1 MLKLIATVTATAT
14 LVAARCPNDCSG
26 KGSCGNHDLCVCYP
40 GYQALD
46 CSERVCLFGR
56 SWGDIADGND
66 QAHDYSEC
74 SSNGLCDRKT
84 GECTCNDG
92 FTGDACRYAACPND
106 CSGHGTCEYISE
118 LAVDGS
124 IQYGSVSD
132 RKYDLWDAKK
142 SRACKCDAYWSG
154 ADCSSRMCPK
164 GNDPLTTMTKDTIGG
179 NTPEVQEVQ
188 TVDIRP
194 QLINDDLGY
203 YSAIAG
209 DFTLSYTDAY
219 NQEWTTR
226 PIRVSTQISN
236 TQTGADTFVGDLK
249 IEDTSSGGAVSTITD
264 QARRLNLFEPYDTI
278 KITNAASPNGVVT
291 TITSIDCTYTMS
303 AANVVTARPC
313 TMTTMPRVAT
323 QVYHASSF
331 VIQLVST
338 DTGEIGVKRMLQE
351 LPNQVVPSIT
361 VDETLTK
368 NSNKFQITFSD
379 SANSGD
385 QHMLKCKVASCDT
398 DGCQPRKKAIKGW
411 YRVATTGLA
420 TGSSASAIKAGATA
434 FTNLQPGVAQMQRF
448 EGTVE
453 DRTIVIGSINTCAV
467 KTGGTNSNCAAANA
481 DLAACLTASTAGGVT
496 GAANVCEFS
505 EGHTLTLSESATGFT
520 NFIAGDIADTQKLTV
535 SQIHDFTDDSIGEI
549 TGGDNNGASTVSG
562 RSVNGQTNADCV
574 VLAPATGLSTLGA
587 TLLDKANVGDMI
599 SVKFAS
605 TSTSDGYYK
614 VSAKAA
620 NLYTLEGNIGAVSS
634 QACTVKLIAA
644 SPCTVTETQRGTSE
658 NAECSSRGNCD
669 GQTGLCTCFSG
680 YVGEDCST
688 QTVLV

>member
-132 RKYDLWDAKK
+132 RKYDLWDAQK

-236 TQTGADTFVGDLK
+236 TQTGATTFVGDLK

-420 TGSSASAIKAGATA
+420 TGSSASAIKAGAAA

-453 DRTIVIGSINTCAV
+453 DRSIVIGS
-467 KTGGTNSNCAAANA
+467 KT
-481 DLAACLTASTAGGVT
+481 STL
-496 GAANVCEFS
+496 
-505 EGHTLTLSESATGFT
+505 LTLSESATGFT
-520 NFIAGDIADTQKLTV
+520 NFIAADIADNDKLTV

-574 VLAPATGLSTLGA
+574 VTNGATGLNTLAGTA
-587 TLLDKANVGDMI
+587 LSNTIVVAGDMI
-599 SVKFAS
+599 SVKFADGIN
-605 TSTSDGYYK
+605 DGYYK
-614 VSAKAA
+614 VSASSS
-620 NLYTLEGNIGAVSS
+620 NLYTLEGHVTTNTNGGSG
-634 QACTVKLIAA
+634 QACTVKLIAS

-658 NAECSSRGNCD
+658 NTECSSRGNCD

>member
-132 RKYDLWDAKK
+132 RKYDLWDAQK

-194 QLINDDLGY
+194 QLMNDNLGY

-236 TQTGADTFVGDLK
+236 TQTGATTFVGDLK

-420 TGSSASAIKAGATA
+420 TGSSASAIKAGAAA
-434 FTNLQPGVAQMQRF
+434 FTNLQPGVAQYQKF
-448 EGTVE
+448 DNTPEQA
-453 DRTIVIGSINTCAV
+453 TIVIGTVTSSTV
-467 KTGGTNSNCAAANA
+467 
-481 DLAACLTASTAGGVT
+481 LA
-496 GAANVCEFS
+496 
-505 EGHTLTLSESATGFT
+505 LSEAATGFT
-520 NFIAGDIADTQKLTV
+520 NFIGDTMVDADKLTV

-562 RSVNGQTNADCV
+562 RSVNGQVGAACKVTNA
-574 VLAPATGLSTLGA
+574 ATGLNTLAATALSSTIVVA
-587 TLLDKANVGDMI
+587 GDMI
-599 SVKFAS
+599 SVKFANGIN
-605 TSTSDGYYK
+605 DGYYK
-614 VSAKAA
+614 VSATDSTSTP
-620 NLYTLEGNIGAVSS
+620 NTYTLEGHVVTEDAGGAG
-634 QACTVKLIAA
+634 QACIIKKIAS

>member
-1 MLKLIATVTATAT
+1 
-14 LVAARCPNDCSG
+14 
-26 KGSCGNHDLCVCYP
+26 
-40 GYQALD
+40 
-46 CSERVCLFGR
+46 
-56 SWGDIADGND
+56 
-66 QAHDYSEC
+66 
-74 SSNGLCDRKT
+74 
-84 GECTCNDG
+84 
-92 FTGDACRYAACPND
+92 
-106 CSGHGTCEYISE
+106 
-118 LAVDGS
+118 
-124 IQYGSVSD
+124 
-132 RKYDLWDAKK
+132 
-142 SRACKCDAYWSG
+142 
-154 ADCSSRMCPK
+154 
-164 GNDPLTTMTKDTIGG
+164 
-179 NTPEVQEVQ
+179 
-188 TVDIRP
+188 
-194 QLINDDLGY
+194 
-203 YSAIAG
+203 
-209 DFTLSYTDAY
+209 
-219 NQEWTTR
+219 
-226 PIRVSTQISN
+226 
-236 TQTGADTFVGDLK
+236 
-249 IEDTSSGGAVSTITD
+249 
-264 QARRLNLFEPYDTI
+264 
-278 KITNAASPNGVVT
+278 
-291 TITSIDCTYTMS
+291 
-303 AANVVTARPC
+303 
-313 TMTTMPRVAT
+313 
-323 QVYHASSF
+323 
-331 VIQLVST
+331 
-338 DTGEIGVKRMLQE
+338 MLQE

-420 TGSSASAIKAGATA
+420 TGSSASAIKAGAAA

-453 DRTIVIGSINTCAV
+453 DRTIVIGS
-467 KTGGTNSNCAAANA
+467 KT
-481 DLAACLTASTAGGVT
+481 STL
-496 GAANVCEFS
+496 
-505 EGHTLTLSESATGFT
+505 LTLSESATGFT
-520 NFIAGDIADTQKLTV
+520 NFIAADIAEDDKLTV

-634 QACTVKLIAA
+634 QACTVKLITA

>member
-106 CSGHGTCEYISE
+106 CNGHGTCEFISE

-124 IQYGSVSD
+124 IQYGSVTD
-132 RKYDLWDAKK
+132 RKYDLWDAQK
-142 SRACKCDAYWSG
+142 SRACKCDAYWG
-154 ADCSSRMCPK
+154 GVDCSSRMCPK

-179 NTPEVQEVQ
+179 NTAEVQEVQ

-236 TQTGADTFVGDLK
+236 TQTDATTFLADLVIANTAAVATPAGDV
-249 IEDTSSGGAVSTITD
+249 DQSSSTITD
-264 QARRLNLFEPYDTI
+264 LARRLNLFEPYDTI
-278 KITNAASPNGVVT
+278 QVTHAGATEVT
-291 TITSIDCTYTMS
+291 TITSIDCTFTFVS
-303 AANVVTARPC
+303 GTTPNAARAC
-313 TMTTMPRVAT
+313 TMTVMPQITAYSAAAT
-323 QVYHASSF
+323 N

-361 VDETLTK
+361 VDETLGK
-368 NSNKFQITFSD
+368 NSNSFQITFSD

-398 DGCQPRKKAIKGW
+398 DGCQPRKKSIKGF
-411 YRVATTGLA
+411 YRVGALA
-420 TGSSASAIKAGATA
+420 LASASSASLIGAGDGEDTPAAQAA
-434 FTNLQPGVAQMQRF
+434 FTNLKPGVAQFQRYD
-448 EGTVE
+448 TVTE
-453 DRTIVIGSINTCAV
+453 DRTIVIGSLTSTVLTLVDSADSTNTDFI
-467 KTGGTNSNCAAANA
+467 KN
-481 DLAACLTASTAGGVT
+481 DLA
-496 GAANVCEFS
+496 
-505 EGHTLTLSESATGFT
+505 
-520 NFIAGDIADTQKLTV
+520 DDDKLTV
-535 SQIHDFTDDSIGEI
+535 SQIHDFTDDSLGEI
-549 TGGDNNGASTVSG
+549 TGGEKTIAAKELSG
-562 RSVNGQTNADCV
+562 RSVNAETNTDCV
-574 VLAPATGLSTLGA
+574 VAVAATGLRTLTA
-587 TLLDKANVGDMI
+587 TAFTKASVGDMVAI
-599 SVKFAS
+599 SFATTT
-605 TSTSDGYYK
+605 TSNGYYK
-614 VSAKAA
+614 VSAKTDTV
-620 NLYTLEGNIGAVSS
+620 LTLEGNIGAVTT
-634 QACTVKLIAA
+634 QACVVKLLAA

>member
-132 RKYDLWDAKK
+132 RKYDLWDAQK

-194 QLINDDLGY
+194 QLMNDDLGY

-236 TQTGADTFVGDLK
+236 TQTGATTFVGDLK

-313 TMTTMPRVAT
+313 TMTTMPRVAE

-420 TGSSASAIKAGATA
+420 TGSSASAIKAGAAA

-448 EGTVE
+448 DTTAE
-453 DRTIVIGSINTCAV
+453 DRTIVIGS
-467 KTGGTNSNCAAANA
+467 KT
-481 DLAACLTASTAGGVT
+481 STL
-496 GAANVCEFS
+496 
-505 EGHTLTLSESATGFT
+505 LTLSESATGFT
-520 NFIAGDIADTQKLTV
+520 NFIAADIADNDKLTV

-549 TGGDNNGASTVSG
+549 TGGDNNGASSVSG

-605 TSTSDGYYK
+605 TYTSDGYYK

-658 NAECSSRGNCD
+658 NTECSSRGNCD

>member
-106 CSGHGTCEYISE
+106 CNGHGTCEFISE

-124 IQYGSVSD
+124 IQYGSVTD
-132 RKYDLWDAKK
+132 RKYDLWDAQK
-142 SRACKCDAYWSG
+142 SRACKCDAYWG
-154 ADCSSRMCPK
+154 GVDCSSRMCPK
-164 GNDPLTTMTKDTIGG
+164 GNDPLTTMTKDTLGG
-179 NTPEVQEVQ
+179 NTAEVQEVQ

-194 QLINDDLGY
+194 QLIGDDLGF

-236 TQTGADTFVGDLK
+236 TQIDATTYVGDLAVANTPAV
-249 IEDTSSGGAVSTITD
+249 EVSTGASAVDQVSSTITD
-264 QARRLNLFEPYDTI
+264 TQRRLNLFEPYDTI
-278 KITNAASPNGVVT
+278 QVTHAGATEVT
-291 TITSIDCTYTMS
+291 TITSIDCTFTFVS
-303 AANVVTARPC
+303 GTTPNAARAC
-313 TMTTMPRVAT
+313 TMTVMPRIAVEDGTTAKPI
-323 QVYHASSF
+323 

-361 VDETLTK
+361 VDETLGK
-368 NSNKFQITFSD
+368 NSNSFKITFSD

-398 DGCQPRKKAIKGW
+398 DGCQPRKKSIKGF
-411 YRVATTGLA
+411 YRVGALGA
-420 TGSSASAIKAGATA
+420 QTGSSVKKITIQTASSGR
-434 FTNLQPGVAQMQRF
+434 FTNLKPGVAQFQRYD
-448 EGTVE
+448 TTAE
-453 DRTIVIGSINTCAV
+453 DRTVVIAT
-467 KTGGTNSNCAAANA
+467 
-481 DLAACLTASTAGGVT
+481 STAT
-496 GAANVCEFS
+496 E
-505 EGHTLTLSESATGFT
+505 LTFADSTDATNT
-520 NFIAGDIADTQKLTV
+520 DFIAAGMQDADKLTV
-535 SQIHDFTDDSIGEI
+535 SQIHDFTDDSLGEI
-549 TGGDNNGASTVSG
+549 TGGDNNAASDVSG
-562 RSVNGQTNADCV
+562 RSVNGQVGAACKVTNA
-574 VLAPATGLSTLGA
+574 ATGLNTLAATALSSTIVVA
-587 TLLDKANVGDMI
+587 GDMI
-599 SVKFAS
+599 SVKFANGIN
-605 TSTSDGYYK
+605 DGYYK
-614 VSAKAA
+614 VSATDSTSTP
-620 NLYTLEGNIGAVSS
+620 NTYTLEGHVVTNDAGGAG
-634 QACTVKLIAA
+634 QACIIKKIAS

-669 GQTGLCTCFSG
+669 GQTGLCTCF
-680 YVGEDCST
+680 
-688 QTVLV
+688 

>member
-1 MLKLIATVTATAT
+1 
-14 LVAARCPNDCSG
+14 
-26 KGSCGNHDLCVCYP
+26 VCYP

-106 CSGHGTCEYISE
+106 CNGHGTCEFISE

-124 IQYGSVSD
+124 IQYGSVTD
-132 RKYDLWDAKK
+132 RKYDLWDAQK
-142 SRACKCDAYWSG
+142 SRACKCDAYWG
-154 ADCSSRMCPK
+154 GVDCSSRMCPK
-164 GNDPLTTMTKDTIGG
+164 GNDPLTTMTKDTLGG
-179 NTPEVQEVQ
+179 NTAEVQEVQ

-194 QLINDDLGY
+194 QLIGDGTGF

-236 TQTGADTFVGDLK
+236 TQIDATTYVGDL
-249 IEDTSSGGAVSTITD
+249 AVLNTVAVDDGEFKEAAAGSTITD
-264 QARRLNLFEPYDTI
+264 SLRRLNLFEPYDTI
-278 KITNAASPNGVVT
+278 RVTTAASDALTPSQNGQVT
-291 TITSIDCTYTMS
+291 TITSIDCTYTVT
-303 AANVVTARPC
+303 AANVNAARPC
-313 TMTTMPRVAT
+313 RMTVMPQIAIQASAT
-323 QVYHASSF
+323 TSDF

-368 NSNKFQITFSD
+368 NSNSYKITFSD

-398 DGCQPRKKAIKGW
+398 DGCQPRKKAIKGL
-411 YRVATTGLA
+411 YRYAGTAIGGTTAQIQATAANKGFANFKTGAPAQFQLYTGTPIETTANWGIHIA
-420 TGSSASAIKAGATA
+420 TNDGVSILGLGGAGDGATN
-434 FTNLQPGVAQMQRF
+434 FL
-448 EGTVE
+448 
-453 DRTIVIGSINTCAV
+453 
-467 KTGGTNSNCAAANA
+467 
-481 DLAACLTASTAGGVT
+481 
-496 GAANVCEFS
+496 GAAPTTERF
-505 EGHTLTLSESATGFT
+505 A
-520 NFIAGDIADTQKLTV
+520 V
-535 SQIHDFTDDSIGEI
+535 SQIHDFTDDSLGEI
-549 TGGDNNGASTVSG
+549 TGNIVDAVFDATAASRT
-562 RSVNGQTNADCV
+562 RTTNGQTNADCV
-574 VLAPATGLSTLGA
+574 VLAPDTGINTLGA

-599 SVKFAS
+599 SVKFAT

-614 VSAKAA
+614 ISAKDT
-620 NLYTLEGNIGAVSS
+620 NLYTLEGNIGAVTS
-634 QACTVKLIAA
+634 QACVVKLLAS

-658 NAECSSRGNCD
+658 NTECSSRGNCD

-680 YVGEDCST
+680 YVGDDCSK